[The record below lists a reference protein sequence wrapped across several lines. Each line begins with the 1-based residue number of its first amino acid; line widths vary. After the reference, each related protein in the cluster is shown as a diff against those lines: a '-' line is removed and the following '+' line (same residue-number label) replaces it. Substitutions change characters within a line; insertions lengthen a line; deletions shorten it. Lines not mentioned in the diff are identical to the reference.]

1 MTMRLATKYIPTPT
15 GPSLD
20 LHPTPASVMEAQKQ
34 PKQTSGELR
43 GGAPPMNTQVS
54 ESQVS
59 KMDYCIAL
67 NFHGSLISQIFQPF

>member
-1 MTMRLATKYIPTPT
+1 MPT

-20 LHPTPASVMEAQKQ
+20 LHLTPTSVMEAQKQ
-34 PKQTSGELR
+34 PNQTSGEVR
-43 GGAPPMNTQVS
+43 GGAPPMDTQVS

-67 NFHGSLISQIFQPF
+67 NFHGSLISRIFQPF

>member
-1 MTMRLATKYIPTPT
+1 MRLATKYPFMPT

-20 LHPTPASVMEAQKQ
+20 LHLTPTSVMEAKKQ
-34 PKQTSGELR
+34 PKQTSGEVG
-43 GGAPPMNTQVS
+43 GGAPPMDTQVN